1 MNFSACTQSRHSPA
15 KADYLGKGRTVANGI
30 NRPIFCC
37 ALVTMVLVAAQAMG
51 QGRYYPSRPTF
62 SPWLYLYRGEAGPLD
77 PYNAWVRPQFEYQDA
92 MRAIESRFRQQEQN
106 LNRLRQENTLLR
118 ESILPPTG
126 VASRF
131 MDYSH
136 FFGGSGGSLRRP
148 PERRL
153 QIQSPSRLS
162 NIAERYKRVY

>member
-1 MNFSACTQSRHSPA
+1 MGALKNWFAISAAILFTAVVASR
-15 KADYLGKGRTVANGI
+15 
-30 NRPIFCC
+30 
-37 ALVTMVLVAAQAMG
+37 AQA

-92 MRAIESRFRQQEQN
+92 MRAIENRFRQQEQN
-106 LNRLRQENTLLR
+106 LSRLRQESGMLR
-118 ESILPPTG
+118 QALMPPTG
-126 VASRF
+126 VGSRF

-136 FFGGSGGSLRRP
+136 FYGGVGGASRRRSEP
-148 PERRL
+148 RL

-162 NIAERYKRVY
+162 NVADRYKRVF